1 MIDKD
6 KVRHHAVN
14 MRGILERD
22 RSPMRM
28 KQIVTLVDSTREH
41 MDVWQ
46 EELGMVPGLM
56 EEITQELK
64 ARPGNKRYLM
74 G

>member
-1 MIDKD
+1 MDKD
-6 KVRHHAVN
+6 KVRYHAIN

-22 RSPMRM
+22 RSSARM

-41 MDVWQ
+41 LDVWQ
-46 EELGMVPGLM
+46 EELGGVPGLM
-56 EEITQELK
+56 GEILQELQSK
-64 ARPGNKRYLM
+64 PGQKRYLM